1 MNDNILNKETSDF
14 SKIQIIGARENN
26 LKNISLEI
34 DKHKFNVVTGVSG
47 SGKSS
52 LVFDCIYAMAQ
63 TSFYETLSTYVVKNL
78 PKISKPNVERINNL
92 SPCVLVEQRKLGTN
106 PRSTVG
112 TYTEIYTY
120 LRLLYSRIGYPIYD
134 SSYFSFNTAKGAC
147 KKCGGLGVELVIDL
161 SKLIDFELSLNEGA
175 IKHRTWKVNSR
186 YFNIQKSTGYFDM
199 DKKIKDYSK
208 EELDLL
214 LYKEPTT
221 FMNQNEGFVQN
232 WSYEGIVSRLIKR
245 QSDSRGLQINDYD
258 REFFKEAKC
267 SLCEGS
273 RLNEEVLTVKVHDK
287 SLKDLLNLEI
297 VDLYDFV
304 STIDEVQASEIVFK
318 MTKDLKNL
326 IDLGIG
332 YLTLNRGVG
341 TLSSGEAQKIKL
353 AKSMSNTLNELI
365 YIMDEPSLGFH
376 SRDVC
381 KIIKSIKNIV
391 ANNNTAIV
399 VEHNREVIN
408 SADNIIDIG
417 PESGTNGGMVVYN
430 GCIKE
435 ILETS
440 NSITGKYLKIK
451 KKIDKETKPI
461 KKFYEVKGIITN
473 NIKDLDIKI
482 PLQVLTCITG
492 VSGSGKSSL
501 IRYLIDHD
509 DKLIKIGKE
518 NIGLN
523 SRSNVAT
530 YTKTFDIIRNIFS
543 KENKVPASEFSFNS
557 TGACENCGGSG
568 IIKMDMHFLGDVK
581 QVCEICHGKRY
592 KEEVLNYLYKTK
604 NINDVLEMT
613 ILEALDFFDNKEI
626 KDRLEILKN
635 VGLEYLKLG
644 QTLDT
649 LSGGEVQRVN
659 MSKYLIK
666 KGNIYIFDEPTQ
678 GLHLRDIEVLK
689 DVMKKMLNNGNTII
703 VIEHN
708 LDFIMDADYIIDMGP
723 DAGKNGGKIVYEGYL
738 KDILGANT
746 YTSIAI
752 KCYLEM
758 AE

>member
-1 MNDNILNKETSDF
+1 MMYNNGVSFD
-14 SKIQIIGARENN
+14 KIKIVGAKENN
-26 LKNISLEI
+26 LKNVSLEI

-78 PKISKPNVERINNL
+78 PKINKPNVERISNL

-120 LRLLYSRIGYPIYD
+120 LRLLYSRVGYPSYD
-134 SSYFSFNTAKGAC
+134 SSYFSFNTSKGAC
-147 KKCGGLGVELVIDL
+147 KKCGGLGVELVVDL
-161 SKLIDFELSLNEGA
+161 SNLIDFNLSLNEGA
-175 IKHRTWKVNSR
+175 VKHRTWKVNSR

-199 DKKIKDYSK
+199 DKKLKDYSE
-208 EELDLL
+208 EELNLL

-232 WSYEGIVSRLIKR
+232 WSYEGIVSRLLKR

-258 REFFKEAKC
+258 KGFFKEDKC
-267 SLCEGS
+267 SCCDGS
-273 RLNEEVLTVKVHDK
+273 RLNENALKVLVHDK
-287 SLKDLLNLEI
+287 SLRDLLNLEI
-297 VDLYDFV
+297 IDLYNFIL
-304 STIDEVQASEIVFK
+304 TIDDVEADEIVSK
-318 MTKDLKNL
+318 MKKDLENL
-326 IDLGIG
+326 IHLGIG

-341 TLSSGEAQKIKL
+341 TLSGGEAQKIKL
-353 AKSMSNTLNELI
+353 AKSMNNTLNELI

-376 SRDVC
+376 SRDVN

-391 ANNNTAIV
+391 DNNNTAIV
-399 VEHNREVIN
+399 VEHNREIIN

-417 PESGTNGGMVVYN
+417 PESGINGGTLIYN
-430 GCIKE
+430 GNVSGITEEPK
-435 ILETS
+435 
-440 NSITGKYLKIK
+440 SITGKYLKNKKVISGLS
-451 KKIDKETKPI
+451 KKINS
-461 KKFYEVKGIITN
+461 FYEVKGININ
-473 NIKDLDIKI
+473 NIENLDVKI
-482 PLQVLTCITG
+482 PLNLLTCITG

-501 IRYLIDHD
+501 IRYLIQNDN
-509 DKLIKIGKE
+509 KLIKIGKE

-530 YTKTFDIIRNIFS
+530 YTKTFDIIRNVFS
-543 KENKVPASEFSFNS
+543 KANNVKSSDFSFNS
-557 TGACENCGGSG
+557 TGACPNCNGTG

-592 KEEVLNYLYKTK
+592 KEEILKYLYNGK

-613 ILEALDFFDNKEI
+613 VEEALNFFDNKDI
-626 KDRLEILKN
+626 KERLEILKN

-678 GLHLRDIEVLK
+678 GLHLRDIDVLK
-689 DVMKKMLNNGNTII
+689 NVMKKMIDNGNTII

-708 LDFIMDADYIIDMGP
+708 LDFIIDSDYIIDMGP
-723 DAGKNGGKIVYEGYL
+723 DAGKNGGKIVYEGYI
-738 KDILGANT
+738 KDIIQSNT
-746 YTSIAI
+746 YTSTAI
-752 KCYLEM
+752 KKYLNID
-758 AE
+758 